1 MNNLTKLP
9 ILILSSPRTGS
20 TAFGSYIKSLFD
32 DSVQFFLEPDYTGT
46 IPKFQQYYNSN
57 NKFILKCHLYNLHR
71 YGNNIATELSYS
83 DAVFR
88 IRIRKRDV
96 ISQIASFYI
105 AKCRN
110 NKWHYRHS
118 AETKRVDT
126 IPIDL
131 EKLNFCVRYIID
143 NNKILDDTDIIFDKD
158 LFYEDIEYFDNK
170 TYYKTPQPNNYEDIL
185 VHIKKLLD

>member
-1 MNNLTKLP
+1 M
-9 ILILSSPRTGS
+9 
-20 TAFGSYIKSLFD
+20 
-32 DSVQFFLEPDYTGT
+32 
-46 IPKFQQYYNSN
+46 
-57 NKFILKCHLYNLHR
+57 
-71 YGNNIATELSYS
+71 
-83 DAVFR
+83 
-88 IRIRKRDV
+88 

-170 TYYKTPQPNNYEDIL
+170 TYYKTPQPDNYEDIL
-185 VHIKKLLD
+185 VHIKKILD